1 MIDICRSL
9 ALLEGPAGDA
19 GTLALI
25 PADCSGHE
33 IVTGRDART
42 VRNLKTVICENRSG
56 LPRPAIERKDHRH
69 DDTPSCERYS
79 FSVVREREVVAA
91 RQKRVA
97 LKAQSFSDTRWYSM
111 RRTASSASPRWRMM
125 WNLSNTIRA
134 FFALRSTELRNGLLP
149 LRRPTQL
156 LLRRLFASSAK
167 NNGFS
172 SSCVR
177 IWPTQIRGD
186 PEKTMDVAGLSQ
198 RNDKT
203 CCQAGLNVE
212 ARQPLVP
219 RICSRAPFSHF
230 GCTERRLFQ

>member
-97 LKAQSFSDTRWYSM
+97 LSLDEGSVLLGHSLVLDAPHRIGRVAEVAHDVELADRRNFSFV
-111 RRTASSASPRWRMM
+111 ASSHLQPKTR
-125 WNLSNTIRA
+125 
-134 FFALRSTELRNGLLP
+134 G
-149 LRRPTQL
+149 
-156 LLRRLFASSAK
+156 SA
-167 NNGFS
+167 
-172 SSCVR
+172 R
-177 IWPTQIRGD
+177 H
-186 PEKTMDVAGLSQ
+186 A
-198 RNDKT
+198 
-203 CCQAGLNVE
+203 
-212 ARQPLVP
+212 
-219 RICSRAPFSHF
+219 
-230 GCTERRLFQ
+230 